1 MTPTTLHAVAWGRSR
16 GWLHRPAAETPRQ
29 EPVLMFG
36 PHGAEDLCARHSL
49 ACLADQLAHQGHWVL
64 RVDLPGTAD
73 ALGSLTDPAL
83 WPEWIDAGVDALR
96 LLLAQAQTPTAC
108 VLGHRLGAL
117 VALACVEQASQ
128 QGLTV
133 PRLALLAPVLQG
145 RQHLRELRTLA
156 DPGATGLQVTGIA
169 WGDELQSALSAVDA
183 TTRPPPPG
191 VAQVLVGLAQR
202 SKAWTQFEAL
212 WAPATQLTT
221 VPYDDLDQ
229 HIGNPLFSRP
239 PVALWQAL
247 AEWLHQPHPAL
258 DAPANTHGTC
268 ATAPPLPLPSAR
280 LADTGFVETGLLI
293 PGEAPMAAV
302 LCEATASP
310 AHPAAGPRP
319 VVILCNTGRNPHHGW
334 SRSWVDLARTLAQ
347 NGCHSLRFDLPGVG
361 DSLPLPQPPQELLY
375 NDQMLPHLQRVVDH
389 LSHTHPSHPLVL
401 VGTCSGGYLAFHH
414 ARTDPRIRH
423 LLLVNVQKFVWVPG
437 TSLEAVMRSTTRSAH
452 AYGQLALQA
461 DTWKRL
467 LKGQVNWQG
476 IAAKFGHMAWA
487 RLQTL
492 GRRLRRTA
500 LQWLHAPQADA
511 WPTDPHERV
520 LEGFARMAQ
529 RGTRVSVVYSE
540 DDGGRDEFA
549 HYFGPQG
556 QRFTRLPHTRMTL
569 VAGADHLLTSPDARR
584 VMHAEVLH
592 ACRALM

>member
-64 RVDLPGTAD
+64 RVDLPGTTD

-467 LKGQVNWQG
+467 LQGQVNWQG

-492 GRRLRRTA
+492 GRRLRRAT
-500 LQWLHAPQADA
+500 LRWLHAPQADT

-529 RGTRVSVVYSE
+529 RGTRVTVVYSE

-569 VAGADHLLTSPDARR
+569 VAGADHLLTAPDARR
-584 VMHAEVLH
+584 VMHAEVLQ